1 VIVSSTISSAIKLSE
16 AEHAQLHA
24 SAPSFFGI
32 VRGELLKMSR
42 RLSTWIP
49 LIIVILFLCATT
61 MLQAVG
67 HGLTDE
73 ITHTPLLFLYALTQD
88 GLGFVRAFT
97 GLYFLILTA
106 YVIGLE
112 FQLGTIRVLISRG
125 VGKLTLLIA
134 KVTSIAIVALL
145 ILLGSFILE
154 AILICIVLMIGAGNL
169 NAFNSITPQFWSDT
183 FVGIG
188 AVLISTVVTI
198 LLGTFAS
205 VLGRSLTIGLCLG
218 LAWFPADNIGSE
230 FFRLGYLITQND
242 FWKNVTAYFLGPN
255 LNVMTQSILP
265 AHLEVRAILITPLV
279 DVNGSHTIWV
289 AVVYGLIFAAASVF
303 LTVKRDIKE

>member
-1 VIVSSTISSAIKLSE
+1 VIVSSTIGSAIKISE
-16 AEHAQLHA
+16 AERAQLRA
-24 SAPSFFGI
+24 SVPSFFGI

-42 RLSTWIP
+42 RWSTWIP
-49 LIIVILFLCATT
+49 LIIVVFFLFATT

-67 HGLTDE
+67 HGLNDE
-73 ITHTPLLFLYALTQD
+73 ITHNPLIFLYAITQD
-88 GLGFVRAFT
+88 ALGFVRAFT

-112 FQLGTIRVLISRG
+112 FQMGTIRVLVSRG
-125 VGKLTLLIA
+125 VGKLTLLSA

-145 ILLGSFILE
+145 VLLGSLILE
-154 AILICIVLMIGAGNL
+154 AILICAVLLIGAGNL
-169 NAFNSITPQFWSDT
+169 NAFNSITSQFWSNT
-183 FVGIG
+183 FIGIG
-188 AVLISTVVTI
+188 IVLISAAVTI

-230 FFRLGYLITQND
+230 FFRLGYLITQNN
-242 FWKNVTAYFLGPN
+242 FWNNITGYFLGPN
-255 LNVMTQSILP
+255 LNVMAQAILP
-265 AHLEVRAILITPLV
+265 ANLEVRAILIAPLV
-279 DVNGSHTIWV
+279 TVSGSHTIWV
-289 AVVYGLIFAAASVF
+289 AVVYGLIFAAASIF

>member
-1 VIVSSTISSAIKLSE
+1 VIVSSTIGSAIKISE
-16 AEHAQLHA
+16 AERAQLRA

-32 VRGELLKMSR
+32 IRGELLKMSR
-42 RLSTWIP
+42 RWSTWVP
-49 LIIVILFLCATT
+49 LIIVFLFLIATT
-61 MLQAVG
+61 MVQSIG
-67 HGLTDE
+67 HGLKDE
-73 ITHTPLLFLYALTQD
+73 ITQTPLLFLYSLTQD

-112 FQLGTIRVLISRG
+112 FQMGTVRVLVSRG
-125 VGKLTLLIA
+125 VGKLTLLTA

-145 ILLGSFILE
+145 VLLVSFILQ
-154 AILICIVLMIGAGNL
+154 AILICVVLMIGAGNL
-169 NAFNSITPQFWSDT
+169 NALNSITSQFWSDT
-183 FVGIG
+183 FIGIG
-188 AVLISTVVTI
+188 VVLISTAVTI

-218 LAWFPADNIGSE
+218 LAWFPADNIGSQ

-242 FWKNVTAYFLGPN
+242 FWKNVTGYFLGPN
-255 LNVMTQSILP
+255 LNVMSQSILP
-265 AHLEVRAILITPLV
+265 ADLHVQAILIPPLV
-279 DVNGSHTIWV
+279 TVDGAHTIWV
-289 AVVYGLIFAAASVF
+289 SVVYGLCFAAVSIF

>member
-1 VIVSSTISSAIKLSE
+1 MSSTISSAIKISE
-16 AEHAQLHA
+16 AERAQLRA

-42 RLSTWIP
+42 RWSTWIP
-49 LIIVILFLCATT
+49 LIIVFLFLCATT

-67 HGLTDE
+67 HGLQNE
-73 ITHTPLLFLYALTQD
+73 ITHAPLLFVYALTQD
-88 GLGFVRAFT
+88 GLGFTRAFT
-97 GLYFLILTA
+97 GLYLLIITA

-112 FQLGTIRVLISRG
+112 FQMGTIRVLVSRG

-134 KVTSIAIVALL
+134 KVTSITIVALL
-145 ILLGSFILE
+145 VLLGAFILE

-169 NAFNSITPQFWSDT
+169 NALNSITSQFWSDT

-188 AVLISTVVTI
+188 AVLISTAVTI

-218 LAWFPADNIGSE
+218 LAWFPADNIGAE

-255 LNVMTQSILP
+255 LNIMSQSILP
-265 AHLEVRAILITPLV
+265 ANLGVRAILITPLV
-279 DVNGSHTIWV
+279 QVNGSHTIWV
-289 AVVYGLIFAAASVF
+289 AVVYGIIFAAVAVF

>member
-1 VIVSSTISSAIKLSE
+1 MSSTISSAIKISE
-16 AEHAQLHA
+16 AERAQLRA

-42 RLSTWIP
+42 RFSTWIP
-49 LIIVILFLCATT
+49 LIIVALFLCATT

-67 HGLTDE
+67 HGLKDE
-73 ITHTPLLFLYALTQD
+73 ITHAPLHVVYSITQD
-88 GLGFVRAFT
+88 GLGFTRAFT
-97 GLYFLILTA
+97 GLYFLIITA

-112 FQLGTIRVLISRG
+112 FQMGTVRVLVSRG

-145 ILLGSFILE
+145 VLLGSFILE

-169 NAFNSITPQFWSDT
+169 NALNSITSQFWSDT
-183 FVGIG
+183 FVGVG
-188 AVLISTVVTI
+188 TVLISTAVTI
-198 LLGTFAS
+198 LLGTFAN

-218 LAWFPADNIGSE
+218 LAWFPTDNIRSE
-230 FFRLGYLITQND
+230 FFRLGYLITQNN
-242 FWKNVTAYFLGPN
+242 FWNNVTAYFLGPN
-255 LNVMTQSILP
+255 LNIMSQSILP
-265 AHLEVRAILITPLV
+265 ANLGVRAILITPLV
-279 DVNGSHTIWV
+279 PVDGSHTIWV
-289 AVVYGLIFAAASVF
+289 AVVYGIIFAVVAVF